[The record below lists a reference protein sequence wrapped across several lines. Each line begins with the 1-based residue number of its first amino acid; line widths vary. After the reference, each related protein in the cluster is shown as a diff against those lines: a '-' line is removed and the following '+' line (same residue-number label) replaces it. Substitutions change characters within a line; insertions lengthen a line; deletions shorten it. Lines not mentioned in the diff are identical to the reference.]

1 MHYIYHITEPL
12 SDEEIARMTPAVVS
26 EQVHVHFLLAGTALS
41 LVDDDR
47 GVIYHVSRDDVQVV
61 ALTEQA

>member
-12 SDEEIARMTPAVVS
+12 SDEEIARMMPTAIS
-26 EQVHVHFLLAGTALS
+26 EQDRVHFLLAGTALS

-61 ALTEQA
+61 ALPEQA

>member
-12 SDEEIARMTPAVVS
+12 PDDEIARMTPAVAS
-26 EQVHVHFLLAGTALS
+26 EQAHVHFLLAGTALS

-47 GVIYHVSRDDVQVV
+47 GVIYHVSRRFVQIES
-61 ALTEQA
+61 LG